1 MSVKYLAHSGYACTI
16 YRTATCPQSNSRTGY
31 GRKLPTRYMVYCHA
45 TGRKYRVYAICYSN
59 AASPYITVKGEQLFL
74 RDADVPT
81 SDLPVELL
89 PPARMT
95 YRDALAEL
103 KIDLPSDPW
112 GNAMGLFFDVAAQL
126 YILGGPHMVPPAW
139 RYRPGAGG
147 PVVED
152 ETSIVLQMDVADLL
166 QLGEILHRY
175 TCRLDRAGKSY

>member
-1 MSVKYLAHSGYACTI
+1 MPVKYLANSGYACSI

-31 GRKLPTRYMVYCHA
+31 GRKLPTRYMVYCHT

-59 AASPYITVKGEQLFL
+59 ASSWYITVKGEQLFL

-81 SDLPVELL
+81 SDMPVELL
-89 PPARMT
+89 PPAPVT

-112 GNAMGLFFDVAAQL
+112 GNAMGLFFEVAAQIT
-126 YILGGPHMVPPAW
+126 ILDGVTPPAW
-139 RYRPGAGG
+139 GYRPGAGG

-152 ETSIVLQMDVADLL
+152 EASIVLQMDVADLL
-166 QLGEILHRY
+166 QLGEILHHY
-175 TCRLDRAGKSY
+175 TRRLDHAGRSY